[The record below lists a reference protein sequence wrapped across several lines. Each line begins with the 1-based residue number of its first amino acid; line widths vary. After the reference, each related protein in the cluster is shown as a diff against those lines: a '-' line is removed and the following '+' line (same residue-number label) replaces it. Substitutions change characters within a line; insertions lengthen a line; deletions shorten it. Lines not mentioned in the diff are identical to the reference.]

1 MDLETQVDAGEDDAP
16 TPWGNPRWRR
26 EAMAWAR
33 EAAAARGLEP
43 RPAREWSA
51 RLRPWSVVVR
61 IPATDGSTV
70 WFKANPPASAFE
82 GVLTGALHSW
92 APGRVLVPLAVDTDR
107 AWSLLPDGGPLLA
120 EALDR
125 PRPEGGPHY
134 WEAPLRSYAEL
145 QRATVAH
152 TGELT
157 ALGVPDLRPAR
168 LPELLDELIGRT
180 DAPAG
185 IRAVRP
191 RFADWCAE
199 LAASGNGAALDHSD
213 LHEGQVFTA
222 GGRHVFFD
230 WGDAAVAHPF
240 TSLLVTARVTRRRH
254 GADAPEVL
262 ARLRDAYLEAWAGR
276 TGGEGREMP
285 ALRREVSLACRVG
298 PVVRAHSWGRVFPDP
313 ATGAVRPPVEQLAR
327 WLAELLNEPPL

>member
-1 MDLETQVDAGEDDAP
+1 MDLETQVDAGGYDAA
-16 TPWGNPRWRR
+16 TPWSDLVWRR

-33 EAAAARGLEP
+33 DAAAARGIEP
-43 RPAREWSA
+43 LPSREWLA

-61 IPATDGSTV
+61 VPTADGSAV

-82 GVLTGALHSW
+82 PALTEALHSW

-120 EALDR
+120 GEVD
-125 PRPEGGPHY
+125 GPHR
-134 WEAPLRSYAEL
+134 WEATLRSYAAL
-145 QRATVAH
+145 QRATVGRV
-152 TGELT
+152 GELT

-168 LPELLDELIGRT
+168 LPDLLDELIERT
-180 DAPAG
+180 DAPARV
-185 IRAVRP
+185 RAVRP

-199 LAASGNGAALDHSD
+199 LAASTNGSALDHSD
-213 LHEGQVFTA
+213 LHEAQVFTA

-240 TSLLVTARVTRRRH
+240 TTLLVAARVMRGRH
-254 GADAPEVL
+254 GADAPRVL
-262 ARLRDAYLEAWAGR
+262 ARMRDAYLEAW
-276 TGGEGREMP
+276 TGGAGEDLP

-298 PVVRAHSWGRVFPDP
+298 PVGRAHSWGRVFPDP
-313 ATGAVRPPVEQLAR
+313 AGGTPQAPREHLVR

>member
-1 MDLETQVDAGEDDAP
+1 MDLEMRVDAGEYDAP
-16 TPWGNPRWRR
+16 TPWADPAWRR

-33 EAAAARGLEP
+33 DAAVARGPEP
-43 RPAREWSA
+43 RPVREWLA

-61 IPATDGSTV
+61 IPLADGSTV

-82 GVLTGALHSW
+82 PALTGALHAW

-120 EALDR
+120 EAVDGPRGLD
-125 PRPEGGPHY
+125 GADY
-134 WEAPLRSYAEL
+134 WEDPLRSYAAL
-145 QRATVAH
+145 QRATVGRAD
-152 TGELT
+152 ELT

-168 LPELLDELIGRT
+168 LPELLDELIERT
-180 DAPAG
+180 DAPAEV
-185 IRAVRP
+185 RAVRP

-199 LAASGNGAALDHSD
+199 LAASANGAALDHSD

-254 GADAPEVL
+254 VADAPRVL
-262 ARLRDAYLEAWAGR
+262 ARLRDAYLEAW
-276 TGGEGREMP
+276 TGEQGRELP

-298 PVVRAHSWGRVFPDP
+298 AVTRAHSWGRVFPDP
-313 ATGAVRPPVEQLAR
+313 AGRTVAAPREHLVR